1 MEKHTAQI
9 SFLNFI
15 LKFENY
21 KRILGVSLGTWKS
34 GIKILYL
41 KPRASLVAQMV
52 KNLPAIQETQV

>member
-21 KRILGVSLGTWKS
+21 KDSKFFQ
-34 GIKILYL
+34 
-41 KPRASLVAQMV
+41 AQIT
-52 KNLPAIQETQV
+52 LI